1 MTEQADAQPVWF
13 WNEVNPKTATIVGAF
28 GEVPLDIFSLEK
40 STADVA
46 SRGFR
51 LPSEAVMP
59 TQQIIQQAYAELQ
72 GETVEHDPE
81 AIQKAVIDKLRECES
96 DERQEVLSELG
107 RLAAG
112 DSAPV
117 AALAELAGEKIEGER
132 PYNTIPLLRA
142 LSTLAIHRLA
152 GAQLWPNGPLRWA
165 YRREYEAAIAT
176 PSTAEPRRFDYG
188 EGQIL

>member
-1 MTEQADAQPVWF
+1 MTEQADAQTMWF

-59 TQQIIQQAYAELQ
+59 TQQIIEKAFAEMK
-72 GETVEHDPE
+72 GEEYDHDPE
-81 AIQKAVIDKLRECES
+81 AIQKTIIDKLRECEK
-96 DERQEVLSELG
+96 DERQEVLRELG
-107 RLAAG
+107 TLAAG

-117 AALAELAGEKIEGER
+117 SELTEIVGQKIEGPA
-132 PYNTIPLLRA
+132 PYVTIPLLRA
-142 LSTLAIHRLA
+142 LSTLAIHRMA
-152 GAQLWPNGPLRWA
+152 GTELRPGLLVWA
-165 YRREYEAAIAT
+165 HRRQAERTSAPI
-176 PSTAEPRRFDYG
+176 SEPRRFDYG
-188 EGQIL
+188 ESPII